1 MVCRSSSLLVRTVLT
16 CTDKPFKIIKN
27 RDKKKWGRVVSK
39 IIELIN
45 SIFNKKE
52 IVLDDRIEFRVN
64 KKEKFLIKKYCDLKS
79 VSTSEFFRT
88 LAMKEIDS
96 FIKETGR

>member
-1 MVCRSSSLLVRTVLT
+1 M
-16 CTDKPFKIIKN
+16 
-27 RDKKKWGRVVSK
+27 SK
-39 IIELIN
+39 ILELIN

-64 KKEKFLIKKYCDLKS
+64 KKEKILIKKYCDLRHIS
-79 VSTSEFFRT
+79 ASEFFRS

-96 FIKETGR
+96 FIKMNS